1 MAKLREMGG
10 VEGDGWLSGG
20 GWVAQ
25 YERDG
30 WLSLREMSG

>member
-20 GWVAQ
+20 SWMAK
-25 YERDG
+25 
-30 WLSLREMSG
+30 WREMGGSV